1 MKLSNNVILITGGGS
16 GIGLAFTEKFLELGN
31 DVLICGR
38 DQQKL
43 DAAQAKYPGLKT
55 FRCDLTRPGDTAA
68 MVGKIKSDFPG
79 LNMLINNA
87 GIQHNY
93 RFDDGEDHI
102 AEIDHE
108 INANFSSHLRLT
120 DSLLPLLMAKKE
132 AAVVNISS
140 ALSIVPKESA
150 PVYCATKAGMHIFSR
165 ALRYQLEHSPVK
177 VFEVVPALVDTAMT
191 KGRGQGK
198 ISPEALVAEA
208 VKGIEH
214 DKFYIRIGKTKAL
227 FVIHRLFPFLADKI
241 IRKG

>member
-1 MKLSNNVILITGGGS
+1 MKLSNNTILITGGGS
-16 GIGLAFTEKFLELGN
+16 GIGLAFAEKFLELGN

-43 DAAQAKYPGLKT
+43 DAAQARHPGLKT
-55 FRCDLTRPGDTAA
+55 FRCDLTHPDDTAV
-68 MVGKIKSDFPG
+68 MVEKIKSDFPA

-87 GIQHNY
+87 GIQYNY
-93 RFDDGEDHI
+93 RFDDGADH
-102 AEIDHE
+102 ATKIDHE

-120 DSLLPLLMAKKE
+120 DALLPLLTAKKV

-150 PVYCATKAGMHIFSR
+150 PVYCATKAGVHIFSR
-165 ALRYQLEHSPVK
+165 ALRYQLERSPVK

-191 KGRGQGK
+191 AGRGKGK
-198 ISPEALVAEA
+198 MSPAALVAEA
-208 VKGIEH
+208 IKGIEH
-214 DKFYIRIGKTKAL
+214 DKFYIRIGKTKLL
-227 FVIHRLFPFLADKI
+227 FAIHRLFPFLAGKI